1 MKISVAMA
9 TYNGEKHLLD
19 QINSIVKQLGPDDEI
34 IICDDGSVDNTIKI
48 IENLMYKEK
57 RISLFENKHK
67 GVVKNFED
75 AIRRCKNDIILLSDQ
90 DDIWE
95 TVKVTQIKNYFEN
108 TDKSLV
114 LHNAIIF
121 FEDQLDSNKELI
133 SNMHHGTY
141 SNIYKSSYWGCCMAF
156 KQELRKYILPF
167 PDNLIAHDQW
177 IGLIAE
183 SRKESEFINAKLIKH
198 RIHKDNV
205 SNKLSLNK
213 KIHFRLNLLIR
224 YLKYKSSL
232 RKSSL
237 KQGEAN

>member
-9 TYNGEKHLLD
+9 TYNGEEYLLD

-57 RISLFENKHK
+57 RIYLFENKHK
-67 GVVKNFED
+67 GVVKSFED
-75 AIRRCKNDIILLSDQ
+75 AIGWCKNDIIFLSDQ

-95 TVKVTQIKNYFEN
+95 TAKVKQIKNYFEN

-114 LHNAIIF
+114 LHNAINF
-121 FEDQLDSNKELI
+121 FENQLDFNKELI

-167 PDNLIAHDQW
+167 PEKLISHDQW

-183 SRKESEFINAKLIKH
+183 SRKESGFLNAKLIKH
-198 RIHKDNV
+198 RIHTNNV
-205 SNKLSLNK
+205 SNKLSLKK
-213 KIHFRLNLLIR
+213 KIQFRLNLLVR
-224 YLKYKSSL
+224 YLKYKL
-232 RKSSL
+232 GLLQSSL
-237 KQGEAN
+237 KEVK